1 MELSWILLPTQ
12 KHSSCGLNDIFG
24 NLQSLWRKSQM
35 MMLPF
40 ENYPSFAA
48 DKKSQLKAVETA
60 AFMMHIAQIS
70 NETFHAVN
78 FDILL
83 NWFQTNELL
92 FQDLDKLPLFC
103 PFLRYLPNSKKK

>member
-1 MELSWILLPTQ
+1 
-12 KHSSCGLNDIFG
+12 
-24 NLQSLWRKSQM
+24 M

-70 NETFHAVN
+70 NETFRAVN
-78 FDILL
+78 FDILH
-83 NWFQTNELL
+83 N
-92 FQDLDKLPLFC
+92 
-103 PFLRYLPNSKKK
+103 